1 MSYLMDFKL
10 EQPYIMGQNLLTA
23 EHGYAAFTAYL
34 FEGSFAYDD
43 IMFDISREGIFEGSK
58 AWKRDTLE
66 EVDINDYEKQ
76 YEKMLGLKAASRQVL
91 EQDLIADY
99 VTHEVE
105 VPDKENK
112 HQKTD
117 KEKQAEANNE
127 DKDK

>member
-1 MSYLMDFKL
+1 
-10 EQPYIMGQNLLTA
+10 
-23 EHGYAAFTAYL
+23 
-34 FEGSFAYDD
+34 
-43 IMFDISREGIFEGSK
+43 
-58 AWKRDTLE
+58 
-66 EVDINDYEKQ
+66 
-76 YEKMLGLKAASRQVL
+76 MLGLKAASRQVL

-127 DKDK
+127 DKDKQDLSL